1 MIAQPTSP
9 TQRLSRQ
16 HQEKFLSLLPSIKN
30 EARVTFRGEPDELR
44 HELISEVVANCWVA
58 YVSLVRRGLEDV
70 IYPKPLAQY
79 AIRQVRSGR
88 RVGIK
93 ANINDITSRHSQV
106 RKGVRVKRLD
116 HYDMEREA
124 WKEILIEDRHAGPAE
139 TAIAKID
146 VGTWF
151 GQLKPRDRAIAKY
164 LAMGNGTSDA
174 AEAFR
179 VTKGRI
185 SQKRRE
191 FLEGWRVFQGEPAS
205 AGGLA

>member
-1 MIAQPTSP
+1 MIAHAIS
-9 TQRLSRQ
+9 LQ
-16 HQEKFLSLLPSIKN
+16 HQDKFLSLIPSITN
-30 EARVTFRGEPDELR
+30 EARVAFRGEPPELR
-44 HELISEVVANCWVA
+44 QELISEVVANCWVA

-70 IYPKPLAQY
+70 IYPKPLARY

-93 ANINDITSRHSQV
+93 ANINDITSRHCQV

-116 HYDMEREA
+116 HFDVEDER

-146 VGTWF
+146 VGNWF
-151 GQLKPRDRAIAKY
+151 AQLKPRDRAIAKY

-174 AEAFR
+174 AEAFH

-191 FLEGWRVFQGEPAS
+191 FLEGWSVFQGEPVG
-205 AGGLA
+205 AGAMA